1 LTLSMS
7 MQKKRKRNPRLEI
20 AITAGAA
27 IREAYGFPCFHC
39 GVTLAECRK
48 RKCCKKCKP
57 NEASHT

>member
-1 LTLSMS
+1 